1 MLSLELEI
9 IQTEEKWLQ
18 LDFDIRISR
27 DIIRRSM
34 GKKSK
39 KKAASKPAELHL
51 QELVTADNS
60 TDEVEDL
67 GFGKTMQQVRIFSL
81 WQGFELSMYIV
92 TSNEILS
99 ETKNMSRNH

>member
-51 QELVTADNS
+51 PELVTVISAIDAGNS
-60 TDEVEDL
+60 LYMLVFEREMPLSFNSLVTEL
-67 GFGKTMQQVRIFSL
+67 GKVPVIL
-81 WQGFELSMYIV
+81 EL
-92 TSNEILS
+92 
-99 ETKNMSRNH
+99 